1 VIRITEFQ
9 PTLAAVDRMHQPNHT
24 IEAPTPQALA
34 DLVARCDEINRYAT
48 QLVAAEENRIAAL
61 AAGILTMRRV
71 LELKPIPVDRLPARQ
86 GRIGHWAL
94 TGGHL
99 SEAVTP
105 AIKRLHATLALD
117 EHEQVKILSDRT
129 WRGVWRRVELWRD
142 GVHGLSASALM
153 EYLAQ
158 LTSMAQRSAPEAARS
173 LLTRGEAVFATHSIS
188 PVRPRTRAD

>member
-1 VIRITEFQ
+1 
-9 PTLAAVDRMHQPNHT
+9 MHQPHQAV
-24 IEAPTPQALA
+24 EAPTPKALA

-48 QLVAAEENRIAAL
+48 QLIAAEENRIAAL

-71 LELKPIPVDRLPARQ
+71 LDLKQIPAERLPLRQ
-86 GRIGHWAL
+86 GRIDHWAL

-99 SEAVTP
+99 ADAATP

-117 EHEQVKILSDRT
+117 EHEQVKVLSNRT

-142 GVHGLSASALM
+142 GVHGLSATDLM
-153 EYLAQ
+153 EYLAH
-158 LTSMAQRSAPEAARS
+158 LTSLAQQSAPDVARS
-173 LLTRGEAVFATHSIS
+173 LLERSVAIVATHSLS

>member
-1 VIRITEFQ
+1 
-9 PTLAAVDRMHQPNHT
+9 MHQPNQPV
-24 IEAPTPQALA
+24 EAPTPKALA
-34 DLVARCDEINRYAT
+34 DLVSRCDEINRYAT
-48 QLVAAEENRIAAL
+48 QLTVAEENRIAAL
-61 AAGILTMRRV
+61 AAGIVTMRRV
-71 LELKPIPVDRLPARQ
+71 LELKPIPVERLPARQ

-99 SEAVTP
+99 ADAATP

-142 GVHGLSASALM
+142 GVHGLSASNLM

-158 LTSMAQRSAPEAARS
+158 LTALAQQSAPDVARS
-173 LLTRGEAVFATHSIS
+173 LLSRGEAIVATHSLS

>member
-1 VIRITEFQ
+1 
-9 PTLAAVDRMHQPNHT
+9 MHHPNQA
-24 IEAPTPQALA
+24 IEAPTPKALA

-48 QLVAAEENRIAAL
+48 QLTAAEENRIGAL

-71 LELKPIPVDRLPARQ
+71 LDLKPIPAERLPLRQ
-86 GRIGHWAL
+86 GRIDHWAL
-94 TGGHL
+94 TGGRL
-99 SEAVTP
+99 VEASTP

-142 GVHGLSASALM
+142 GVHGLSASDLM
-153 EYLAQ
+153 DYLAR
-158 LTSMAQRSAPEAARS
+158 LTSLAQRSAPDVARS
-173 LLTRGEAVFATHSIS
+173 LLDRSQAIAATHSLS